1 MHGSFIL
8 EIISILLAAV
18 IIVPLSQLLK
28 LGAVPGFLLSG
39 ILIGPSAMGLVSNV
53 ESISHISEFGV
64 VLLLF
69 VIGTEMKPAFLWKI
83 KTLVFGL
90 GSLQILL
97 SALAIASVS
106 FLLFSIDITS
116 AVVIGAAFALSSTAF
131 VLQILKDKKQL
142 TSDTGQ
148 SSLAILLMQ
157 DLAVVPLLALIPLL
171 ASSNSVTGSLGS
183 AIFQSVAILA
193 FVLLTGRYL
202 LNPILHIIA
211 KSANSEIFTA
221 VAVLIVIGTAY
232 LTELAGLSMAM
243 GAFLAGL
250 LISDSAYR
258 HQIKAE
264 IQPFRGLLL
273 GAFFVSMGMS
283 LNLNVLFSNPLLLI
297 GATVLLIGLKVL
309 VLTPLVKIFG
319 LSWKKSLSVG
329 LLLGQGGEFALVLFA
344 LAFNQQILAQTL
356 FEQLMLI
363 VLLSMLVTPLLASL
377 SFRLQLSDK
386 AETTGTNSDLA
397 APSSAENPI
406 QGRVVI
412 AGFGRVGRAVAEV
425 LANAQIPYI
434 AFDKSANIVKK
445 HKAQHPVFFG
455 DVTQSSLLN
464 SGGISEASSV
474 IITVN
479 SPDDAQE
486 LVSTIRLAQPELPLY
501 VRGHNSDICKKLYK
515 LGANRVIS
523 ENIEVSLELSEQVL
537 VDFGIDEI
545 TAEQQLT
552 AFRQNYYKKIRNST
566 DTI

>member
-116 AVVIGAAFALSSTAF
+116 AVVIGAALALSSTAF

-171 ASSNSVTGSLGS
+171 ASSNSVTGSLGG

-377 SFRLQLSDK
+377 SFRLQLNDK
-386 AETTGTNSDLA
+386 VETIGTNSDLA
-397 APSSAENPI
+397 TPSSAENPI

-486 LVSTIRLAQPELPLY
+486 LVSTIRLAQPDLPLY

>member
-116 AVVIGAAFALSSTAF
+116 AVVIGAALALSSTAF

-171 ASSNSVTGSLGS
+171 ASSNSVTGSLGG

-386 AETTGTNSDLA
+386 VETTGTNSDLA

-486 LVSTIRLAQPELPLY
+486 LVSTIRLAQPDLPLY

-537 VDFGIDEI
+537 VDFGIDEL

>member
-116 AVVIGAAFALSSTAF
+116 AVVIGAALALSSTAF

-171 ASSNSVTGSLGS
+171 ASSNSVTGSLGG

-386 AETTGTNSDLA
+386 VETTGTNSDLA

-486 LVSTIRLAQPELPLY
+486 LVSTIRLAQPDLPLY

-537 VDFGIDEI
+537 VDFGIDEL

-552 AFRQNYYKKIRNST
+552 AFRQNYYKKIRIST